1 MATIQNIDLDYIEW
15 EKDNSSSNN
24 SSSLLTNI
32 SNVFPITC
40 NKNQNNIKFEI
51 NNSRIANIDRY
62 FWEVRFYDE
71 EGIQEKSK
79 KILKES
85 NEPTFTM
92 PELDIANE
100 INLGGKVEI
109 HLKIEPLDWVI
120 SSLKGKLT
128 DHVANERID
137 FNIENNDEELIIRCE
152 IDGYNFWENSIEKEY
167 EINIKEYCFERDLS
181 ISMEDYDGRF
191 PERFARLIVGSIVCE
206 NKKNKWRVSKDKRS
220 LRFRW
225 GSYGKYRK
233 NKSLAYKI
241 DICDEG
247 EIIFSSIEVKYG
259 PFRYLKTPIN
269 PDKAYDMYVENDQL
283 SITNIFRGGKTNIEY
298 SVFKVE
304 NNKVKQMVVK
314 NAKISHL
321 KKYFPELLERKIELK
336 LVEKTIEYE
345 TKLETTYFL
354 DYQYTLESDR
364 DDLDYLNVQGMF
376 NSKEINKHI
385 RNEFSKF
392 ILSSKDIKFKIANN
406 QMKICITSKEA
417 FQANPLFVSNRFQ
430 KKLFQ
435 FLEDSLNWKIEGK
448 SIAVTKKLTPSI
460 QWVPYST
467 GKQLLLTNGPVS
479 NNLIPEFKVF
489 AEMKEPSYREVNSNY
504 IGGDLETSQGTHL
517 FCKECGRMGLWE
529 ADTFRCTNSNCG
541 FVYTA
546 GHTYSS
552 GKEEYYKNV
561 QLNHEFEDQNNQGV
575 LVNLSYE
582 GKNLNELD
590 IFRRVWVKFG
600 EWKIVR

>member
-1 MATIQNIDLDYIEW
+1 VATIQNIDLDYIEW
-15 EKDNSSSNN
+15 DKDNSSSNN

-32 SNVFPITC
+32 SNVFPITW

-51 NNSRIANIDRY
+51 DDSKIANIDRY
-62 FWEVRFYDE
+62 LWEVRFYDE

-85 NEPTFTM
+85 NKPTFTM

-167 EINIKEYCFERDLS
+167 EINIKKYCFERDLS
-181 ISMEDYDGRF
+181 ISMEDYESRF

-206 NKKNKWRVSKDKRS
+206 NTKNKWLVSKDKRS

-233 NKSLAYKI
+233 NKIRAYKI

-247 EIIFSSIEVKYG
+247 EIIFSSIEVKDG

-283 SITNIFRGGKTNIEY
+283 SFTNIFRGGKTNIEY

-376 NSKEINKHI
+376 NSKEIKKHI

-392 ILSSKDIKFKIANN
+392 ILSSKDIKFIITNN
-406 QMKICITSKEA
+406 QMKICITSKKA
-417 FQANPLFVSNRFQ
+417 FFAIPSRLRFQ

-448 SIAVTKKLTPSI
+448 SIAVTKKLKPSI
-460 QWVPYST
+460 HWAPYST
-467 GKQLLLTNGPVS
+467 GKQLLLANGPVS

-489 AEMKEPSYREVNSNY
+489 GEMKEPSYRDVDTKY
-504 IGGDLETSQGTHL
+504 LGGDLETSQGTHL
-517 FCKECGRMGLWE
+517 FCSKCGAMGLWD
-529 ADTFRCTNSNCG
+529 ADTFRCTDWDCG
-541 FVYTA
+541 FKYTA
-546 GHTYSS
+546 THTYSS
-552 GKEEYYKNV
+552 GKEKYYQIV
-561 QLNHEFEDQNNQGV
+561 RLNHEFKDQNTQGV

-590 IFRRVWVKFG
+590 IFQKVWVKFG
-600 EWKIVR
+600 EWNIVR

>member
-32 SNVFPITC
+32 SNVFPITWS
-40 NKNQNNIKFEI
+40 KNQDIIKFEI
-51 NNSRIANIDRY
+51 DDGKIANIDRY
-62 FWEVRFYDE
+62 LWEVRFYDE

-85 NEPTFTM
+85 NKPTFTM

-167 EINIKEYCFERDLS
+167 EINIKEYCFEPDSQWTSQEPEDLTQKS
-181 ISMEDYDGRF
+181 LIF
-191 PERFARLIVGSIVCE
+191 PKNFRSLNVGSIVC
-206 NKKNKWRVSKDKRS
+206 KNRKDKWLVSKYKRS
-220 LRFRW
+220 QEFTW
-225 GSYGKYRK
+225 GSYGMYRQ
-233 NKSLAYKI
+233 NKRLAYKI

-247 EIIFSSIEVKYG
+247 KIIFSSIEIKCG
-259 PFRYLKTPIN
+259 TFRYLKTPIN

-283 SITNIFRGGKTNIEY
+283 SITNIFRGGKTDIEY
-298 SVFKVE
+298 AVFKVE

-314 NAKISHL
+314 NAKVSHL
-321 KKYFPELLERKIELK
+321 KKYFPQLLERKIELK
-336 LVEKTIEYE
+336 LVDLTIEYK

-354 DYQYTLESDR
+354 DYQYTLESDS
-364 DDLDYLNVQGMF
+364 DDLDYLNGQGMF
-376 NSKEINKHI
+376 NSKEIKKHI
-385 RNEFSKF
+385 QNEFSGKDVKF
-392 ILSSKDIKFKIANN
+392 IITNN
-406 QMKICITSKEA
+406 QMKICISDRSGFRRIPTRWWRQE
-417 FQANPLFVSNRFQ
+417 
-430 KKLFQ
+430 KLFQ
-435 FLEDSLNWKIEGK
+435 FLEDSLNWMIEGK
-448 SIAVTKKLTPSI
+448 SIDVTKKLTPSI
-460 QWVPYST
+460 HWAPYST
-467 GKQLLLTNGPVS
+467 GKQLLLSNGPVS

-489 AEMKEPSYREVNSNY
+489 AKMKEASYRDVNSNY
-504 IGGDLETSQGTHL
+504 TGGDLETSKGTHL
-517 FCKECGRMGLWE
+517 FCTKCGAMGAWSANL
-529 ADTFRCTNSNCG
+529 FKCTACH
-541 FVYTA
+541 FEYTA

-552 GKEEYYKNV
+552 GKEKYYEIV
-561 QLNHEFEDQNNQGV
+561 RLNHEFKDQNTQGV

-590 IFRRVWVKFG
+590 IFQGVWVEFG
-600 EWKIVR
+600 EWEIVR